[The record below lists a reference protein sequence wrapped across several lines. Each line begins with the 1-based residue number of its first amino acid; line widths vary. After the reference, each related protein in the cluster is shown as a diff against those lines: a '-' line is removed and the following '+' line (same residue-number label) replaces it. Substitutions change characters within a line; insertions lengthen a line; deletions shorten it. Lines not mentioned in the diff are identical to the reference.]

1 MIILRANIETLLA
14 EQVHD
19 FVIPAI
25 LRIGGILYAFID
37 KTGKIFYNLIIKWF
51 IIQ

>member
-19 FVIPAI
+19 FVIPFVASVV
-25 LRIGGILYAFID
+25 ILYVFIH
-37 KTGKIFYNLIIKWF
+37 KTGKIFHNLIIKWL